1 VSGDGYAGTEA
12 TQRLYAHALEA
23 VAELTAGQR
32 TSPVDGVVET
42 VVKALSSGNPD
53 ARYVVGRDAGQLVML
68 RRFPQ
73 RMRDR
78 LLMNTMGLRREAFH
92 SNGAPEE
99 QTAGAG
105 A

>member
-1 VSGDGYAGTEA
+1 
-12 TQRLYAHALEA
+12 
-23 VAELTAGQR
+23 
-32 TSPVDGVVET
+32 
-42 VVKALSSGNPD
+42 
-53 ARYVVGRDAGQLVML
+53 ML